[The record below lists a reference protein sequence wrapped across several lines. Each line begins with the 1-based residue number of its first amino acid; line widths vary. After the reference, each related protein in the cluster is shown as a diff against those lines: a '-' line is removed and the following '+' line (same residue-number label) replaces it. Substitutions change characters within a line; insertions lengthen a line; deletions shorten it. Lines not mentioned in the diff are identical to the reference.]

1 MTAETI
7 EWPDVCPN
15 CVQETEV
22 AIVSK
27 SKKSPTMFF
36 CRKCATQFFGSV
48 AVNTLQ
54 KLLPKGVR

>member
-15 CVQETEV
+15 CGQETEV

-27 SKKSPTMFF
+27 SKKSPTMF
-36 CRKCATQFFGSV
+36 SV
-48 AVNTLQ
+48 GNARLNSSGPWQ
-54 KLLPKGVR
+54 